1 MKSVFA
7 LLAGVSICSIPAAS
21 CVSAQPVLPSFNCDK
36 ARTADERAICGD
48 QRLAELD
55 QAIAIAFGQAAS
67 KSKDTARGEAKDI
80 LAARKSC
87 GSDRLC
93 ILDQQVTGIETFSS
107 LGAQVPVPPWVGD
120 YRLALYK
127 LQGKRPAPGIPTHVA
142 QCTFTKI
149 AAITT
154 RFGDELKPPAS
165 NSDSSGSAVGYAN
178 GGRQIS
184 YEYVAPL
191 AESRIGD
198 EVLVCLVSMPKDCRP
213 GDERGRVYSATNLR
227 TKGSWL
233 LPDAQHMCGGA

>member
-1 MKSVFA
+1 M
-7 LLAGVSICSIPAAS
+7 
-21 CVSAQPVLPSFNCDK
+21 

-48 QRLAELD
+48 ERLAELD
-55 QAIAIAFGQAAS
+55 QAIAIAFSQVAS
-67 KSKDTARGEAKDI
+67 KSRDSARGEAKDI
-80 LAARKSC
+80 LAARRSC
-87 GSDRLC
+87 GANALC
-93 ILDQQVTGIETFSS
+93 ILDQQVTGIEAFSA
-107 LGAQVPVPPWVGD
+107 LGSKVPVTPWVGD
-120 YRLALYK
+120 YRVALFK
-127 LQGKRPAPGIPTHVA
+127 SQGKRPAPGIPTHVA

-165 NSDSSGSAVGYAN
+165 MDSSGSAVGYAN
-178 GGRQIS
+178 GGRQVS

-198 EVLVCLVSMPKDCRP
+198 EVLFCLVSIPKDCPP
-213 GDERGRVYSATNLR
+213 GDDRGRVYSATNLR